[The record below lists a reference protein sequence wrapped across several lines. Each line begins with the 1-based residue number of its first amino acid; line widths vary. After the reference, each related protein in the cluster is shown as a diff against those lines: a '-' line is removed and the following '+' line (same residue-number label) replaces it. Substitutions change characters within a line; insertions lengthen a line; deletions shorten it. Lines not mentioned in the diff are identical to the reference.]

1 MVLFLAS
8 FFVIYLPM
16 GVHDYRSFVLVI
28 IIKKEKKE
36 EKEFAYGFPLMD
48 KKLVDKYGRT
58 VEMAIVMNISTQMH
72 PRHSSQQHLEVKNFD
87 YIGVRLL

>member
-1 MVLFLAS
+1 M
-8 FFVIYLPM
+8 YLPM

-28 IIKKEKKE
+28 IKKE

-58 VEMAIVMNISTQMH
+58 VEMVIVMNIPTQMH

-87 YIGVRLL
+87 YIGVPLL